1 MGSRSFSE
9 VALLTFYTEQPLHC
23 GAEKGT
29 GHVDLPVQRE
39 KHTGFP
45 VIPGSTIKGVLRDEM
60 KVVKDFDVETQ
71 FGKEDSTL
79 PGRISF
85 GDGFVVA
92 FPVRSSGEP
101 FRWVTCPLI
110 LDRLYRALKE
120 TAPTFA
126 LEDRSGWASASQSV
140 LLEEI
145 RVEAVPGEFGAVC
158 SMLEKLLR
166 TDAAFAYTR
175 LKLRDRLIV
184 VTDRDFGFLVATAT
198 EIVTRIKLSD
208 ATGTTT
214 GDGGNMFNEELIPR
228 DTLFACVVR
237 ERSGDG
243 AAFPLDRIP
252 EVMRLGGDETIGRGV
267 VWVHRIALAVEGA

>member
-29 GHVDLPVQRE
+29 GYVDLPVQRE

-60 KVVKDFDVETQ
+60 KAVKDFDVETQ

-79 PGRISF
+79 PGRIAF

-101 FRWVTCPLI
+101 FRWVTCPLV
-110 LDRLYRALKE
+110 LDRVYRALGE
-120 TAPTFA
+120 GPPPFMLDERAA
-126 LEDRSGWASASQSV
+126 WASTAQSV

-145 RVEAVPGEFGAVC
+145 RVDAVPGQFAAVC
-158 SMLEKLLR
+158 DTLDRLLR
-166 TDAAFAYTR
+166 PDSTFAYTR

-208 ATGTTT
+208 ETGTTT
-214 GDGGNMFNEELIPR
+214 GDGGNMFNEELVPR

-252 EVMRLGGDETIGRGV
+252 DVIRLGGDETIGRGV
-267 VWVHRIALAVEGA
+267 VWVHRIARAIEGA